1 MPNVDLILGADPSR
15 TRAVRTEPTQRR
27 STQRL
32 DALLDAAAEIVDE
45 TGFER
50 LTTQMVAERAG
61 ASIGTVYRY
70 FPDRVAVLHA
80 LRDRSIRRFRERVA
94 DDIAR
99 AELSTWWDLVDTA
112 LDAFAALYRDEP
124 GFTVV
129 HAGGRET
136 AAGDSEPEF
145 AHRMAQLIED
155 EFDLDSDGTELR
167 FRLGVAIELGDAL
180 ISRAF
185 ERDATGDERYL
196 AEAKRLVH
204 DYLAEHLGPARAG
217 SHVAGSA
224 RAASSVAGAGAAR
237 AASSVA

>member
-1 MPNVDLILGADPSR
+1 VPNVDLILGADPIR
-15 TRAVRTEPTQRR
+15 KRAIRTEPTQRR

-32 DALLDAAAEIVDE
+32 DGLLDAAAEIVDE

-80 LRDRSIRRFRERVA
+80 LRERSIRRFRERVA
-94 DDIAR
+94 DEMEGT
-99 AELSTWWDLVDTA
+99 ELSTWWDVVDVT
-112 LDAFAALYRDEP
+112 LDVSSTLYRDEP
-124 GFTVV
+124 GFSVV
-129 HAGGRET
+129 HAGRRET
-136 AAGDSEPEF
+136 DIADGEPEF
-145 AHRMAQLIED
+145 AHRMAQLIEE
-155 EFDLDSDGTELR
+155 EFELESDGTELR

-185 ERDATGDERYL
+185 ERDPAGDERYL

-204 DYLAEHLGPARAG
+204 DYLAEHLGSVRP
-217 SHVAGSA
+217 
-224 RAASSVAGAGAAR
+224 ASSAA
-237 AASSVA
+237 

>member
-1 MPNVDLILGADPSR
+1 MPKVDLILGADPSR
-15 TRAVRTEPTQRR
+15 KRAVRTEPTQRR

-70 FPDRVAVLHA
+70 FPDRVAVVQA
-80 LRDRSIRRFRERVA
+80 LRERSIRRFRERVA

-99 AELSTWWDLVDTA
+99 AEIETWWDVVNVA
-112 LDAFAALYRDEP
+112 LEACAALYRDEP

-129 HAGGRET
+129 HAGRRET
-136 AAGDSEPEF
+136 ADGDVEPEF
-145 AHRMAQLIED
+145 AHRMAQLIEA
-155 EFDLDSDGTELR
+155 EFEVDGDAAELR

-180 ISRAF
+180 INRAF
-185 ERDATGDERYL
+185 QRDAAGDERYL
-196 AEAKRLVH
+196 SEAKRLVR
-204 DYLAEHLGPARAG
+204 DYLAEHLGE
-217 SHVAGSA
+217 V
-224 RAASSVAGAGAAR
+224 RAASNAA
-237 AASSVA
+237 

>member
-1 MPNVDLILGADPSR
+1 MPNIDLILGADPSR
-15 TRAVRTEPTQRR
+15 RVAVRTEPTQRR
-27 STQRL
+27 SSQRL

-45 TGFER
+45 IGFER

-80 LRDRSIRRFRERVA
+80 LRERSIRRFRERVA
-94 DDIAR
+94 DDMER
-99 AELSTWWDLVDTA
+99 TELTTWWDVVDVS

-124 GFTVV
+124 GFSVV
-129 HAGGRET
+129 HAGRRET
-136 AAGDSEPEF
+136 ADGDVEPEF
-145 AHRMAQLIED
+145 AHRLARLIEA
-155 EFDLDSDGTELR
+155 EFGGVADAEELR

-185 ERDATGDERYL
+185 ERKPVGDDRYL

-204 DYLAEHLGPARAG
+204 DYLAEHLGSVR
-217 SHVAGSA
+217 VAGSA
-224 RAASSVAGAGAAR
+224 A
-237 AASSVA
+237 

>member
-1 MPNVDLILGADPSR
+1 VPNVDLILGADPGR
-15 TRAVRTEPTQRR
+15 RRAIRTEPTQRR

-32 DALLDAAAEIVDE
+32 DALLDAAADIVDE

-80 LRDRSIRRFRERVA
+80 LRERSIRRFRERVA
-94 DDIAR
+94 DDMER
-99 AELSTWWDLVDTA
+99 AELSTWWDVVDIS
-112 LDAFAALYRDEP
+112 LDACTDLYRDEP

-129 HAGGRET
+129 HAAPRET
-136 AAGDSEPEF
+136 AEGDTEPVF
-145 AHRMAQLIED
+145 ANRMAQVIEA
-155 EFDLDSDGTELR
+155 EFDLDADATELR

-185 ERDATGDERYL
+185 ERDARGDARYL
-196 AEAKRLVH
+196 EEAKRLVH
-204 DYLAEHLGPARAG
+204 DYVAEHLGD
-217 SHVAGSA
+217 A
-224 RAASSVAGAGAAR
+224 RAASSAA
-237 AASSVA
+237 

>member
-15 TRAVRTEPTQRR
+15 KRAVRTEPTQRR

-80 LRDRSIRRFRERVA
+80 LRERSIRRFRERVA
-94 DDIAR
+94 DDMER
-99 AELSTWWDLVDTA
+99 SELSTWWDVIDVA
-112 LDAFAALYRDEP
+112 LDACAALYRDEP

-129 HAGGRET
+129 HAGRRET
-136 AAGDSEPEF
+136 AEGHGEPEF
-145 AHRMAQLIED
+145 AHRMANLIES
-155 EFDLDSDGTELR
+155 EFDLEVDGAELR

-185 ERDATGDERYL
+185 ERDPLGDERYL
-196 AEAKRLVH
+196 AEAKRLLRH
-204 DYLAEHLGPARAG
+204 YLAERLGEPK
-217 SHVAGSA
+217 
-224 RAASSVAGAGAAR
+224 AASTAA
-237 AASSVA
+237 

>member
-1 MPNVDLILGADPSR
+1 MPNIDLILGADPSR
-15 TRAVRTEPTQRR
+15 RVAVRTEPTQRR

-80 LRDRSIRRFRERVA
+80 LRERSIRRFRERVA
-94 DDIAR
+94 DDMERTA
-99 AELSTWWDLVDTA
+99 LTTWWDVVDVS

-124 GFTVV
+124 GFSVV
-129 HAGGRET
+129 HAGRRET
-136 AAGDSEPEF
+136 ADGDIEPEF
-145 AHRMAQLIED
+145 AHRLASLIEA
-155 EFDLDSDGTELR
+155 EFGGVPDPEELR

-185 ERDATGDERYL
+185 ERKPVGDDRYL

-204 DYLAEHLGPARAG
+204 DYLAEHLGEART
-217 SHVAGSA
+217 
-224 RAASSVAGAGAAR
+224 ASSAA
-237 AASSVA
+237 

>member
-1 MPNVDLILGADPSR
+1 VPNVDLILGADPSR
-15 TRAVRTEPTQRR
+15 RVAVRTEPTQRR

-70 FPDRVAVLHA
+70 FPDRVAVLNA
-80 LRDRSIRRFRERVA
+80 LRERSIRRFRERVA
-94 DDIAR
+94 DDMER
-99 AELSTWWDLVDTA
+99 SELTTWWDVVDVS
-112 LDAFAALYRDEP
+112 LDAFAALFRDEP
-124 GFTVV
+124 GFSVV
-129 HAGGRET
+129 HAGRRET
-136 AAGDSEPEF
+136 ADGDIEPEF
-145 AHRMAQLIED
+145 AHRLASLIEA
-155 EFDLDSDGTELR
+155 EFDVGADGAELR

-185 ERDATGDERYL
+185 EREPVGDDRYL

-204 DYLAEHLGPARAG
+204 DYLAEHLGEARAT
-217 SHVAGSA
+217 SSA
-224 RAASSVAGAGAAR
+224 A
-237 AASSVA
+237 

>member
-1 MPNVDLILGADPSR
+1 MPKVDLILGADPSR
-15 TRAVRTEPTQRR
+15 KRAVRTEPTQRR

-70 FPDRVAVLHA
+70 FPDRVAVVQA
-80 LRDRSIRRFRERVA
+80 LRERSIRRFRERVA

-99 AELSTWWDLVDTA
+99 AEIETWWDVVDVA
-112 LDAFAALYRDEP
+112 LEACAALYRDEP

-129 HAGGRET
+129 HAGRRET
-136 AAGDSEPEF
+136 ADGDVEPEF
-145 AHRMAQLIED
+145 AHRMAQLIEA
-155 EFDLDSDGTELR
+155 EFEVDGDAAELR

-180 ISRAF
+180 INRAF
-185 ERDATGDERYL
+185 QRDAAGDERYL
-196 AEAKRLVH
+196 SEAKRLVR
-204 DYLAEHLGPARAG
+204 DYLAEHLGE
-217 SHVAGSA
+217 V
-224 RAASSVAGAGAAR
+224 RAASNAA
-237 AASSVA
+237 

>member
-1 MPNVDLILGADPSR
+1 VPNVDLILGADPGR
-15 TRAVRTEPTQRR
+15 TRSVRTEPTQRR

-80 LRDRSIRRFRERVA
+80 LRERSIRRFRERCA
-94 DDIAR
+94 DDLER
-99 AELSTWWDLVDTA
+99 SELSNWWDVVDVA
-112 LDAFAALYRDEP
+112 LDALTALYRDEP

-129 HAGGRET
+129 HAGRRET
-136 AAGDSEPEF
+136 ADGDVEPEF
-145 AHRMAQLIED
+145 AHRMARLIEA
-155 EFDLDSDGTELR
+155 EFDLSGDEVDAAELR

-185 ERDATGDERYL
+185 ERDPAGDERYL

-204 DYLAEHLGPARAG
+204 DYLAEHLGKAR
-217 SHVAGSA
+217 VATSA
-224 RAASSVAGAGAAR
+224 A
-237 AASSVA
+237 

>member
-15 TRAVRTEPTQRR
+15 RRSVRTEPTQRR

-45 TGFER
+45 SGFER

-80 LRDRSIRRFRERVA
+80 LRERSVRRFRERVA
-94 DDIAR
+94 DDLER
-99 AELSTWWDLVDTA
+99 VELTSWWEIVDVS
-112 LDAFAALYRDEP
+112 LDACAALYRAEP
-124 GFTVV
+124 GFSVV
-129 HAGGRET
+129 HAAQRET
-136 AAGDSEPEF
+136 ADGDIEPEF
-145 AHRMAQLIED
+145 AHRLASLIEA
-155 EFDLDSDGTELR
+155 EFGPDIEPSELR

-185 ERDATGDERYL
+185 ERHESGDERYL

-204 DYLAEHLGPARAG
+204 AYLTEHVGEAI
-217 SHVAGSA
+217 
-224 RAASSVAGAGAAR
+224 ASSVAA
-237 AASSVA
+237 

>member
-1 MPNVDLILGADPSR
+1 MPNVDLILGTDLSR
-15 TRAVRTEPTQRR
+15 KRAVRTEPTQRR

-80 LRDRSIRRFRERVA
+80 LRERSVRRYRERVA
-94 DDIAR
+94 DDMER
-99 AELSTWWDLVDTA
+99 TELSTWWDVVVVA
-112 LDAFAALYRDEP
+112 FDAYASLYRDES
-124 GFTVV
+124 GFSVV
-129 HAGGRET
+129 HTGRRET
-136 AAGDSEPEF
+136 AEGDAEPEF
-145 AHRMAQLIED
+145 AHRMAQLIEH
-155 EFDLDSDGTELR
+155 EFDLNTDRVELR

-185 ERDATGDERYL
+185 ERDVAGDARYL

-204 DYLAEHLGPARAG
+204 DYMAEHLGR
-217 SHVAGSA
+217 V
-224 RAASSVAGAGAAR
+224 RASSAA
-237 AASSVA
+237 